1 MFELDGSAFT
11 REEIEPIAATDKVT
25 NRVEE
30 ETDLNEAYKE
40 MLEDQTDSEQGT
52 EWFHKLGLNQEEI
65 DVLNSIDYSEP
76 EAVKGDYGT
85 VKVKGDCLSTTCVY
99 TETTYNCAYTK
110 DI

>member
-1 MFELDGSAFT
+1 MFEFDGGTFT

-25 NRVEE
+25 KRVDE
-30 ETDLNEAYKE
+30 ETDLNEDYIE
-40 MLEDQTDSEQGT
+40 IPVDQTDSEQGT

-65 DVLNSIDYSEP
+65 DVLKSIDYSES

-110 DI
+110 DS